1 MRRLLAAVVVLGA
14 LLAAP
19 VDALADSF
27 TLPHAT
33 VTTRL
38 ERSGAIEV
46 TEQIEFSF
54 SGYFSGAYRDIPLPA
69 SAGVSDVW
77 VAEGARRYAPGALTS
92 LGSSGTDGSFGA
104 VRIPYQGLRVVWH
117 YQASNERRTFTV
129 HYRLTGVVRRHPD
142 VVDIQQQVWGD
153 QWKQSL
159 GSLDARL
166 ILPGQAPSGA
176 TYRSWVDPAFREH
189 ALTQRP
195 DGVIASATDVPPGSA
210 VTLRTL
216 VPSSLLDPAAPDAVR
231 VATPGLPQIAK
242 DEDAQVAEYRK
253 QQSQLDQV
261 RHHPF
266 AWLAAALALALVPA
280 ALIAGLVFRV
290 YGRERPTGT
299 KPQYLTEP
307 PDELAPALVPSL
319 LAQRTVT
326 SRELLAATL
335 FDLIRRGRYRTSGQT
350 TTEGRREIDDVEL
363 SAGPAKDL
371 ELSPVDQPVAAIFDR
386 LLEHGPFKL
395 SEASSIVGG
404 LGEADRRWYNEQ
416 SRRFDAAVV
425 GDVTGRAWWRGP
437 GYGLKFLVVLAFA
450 VAGALLLWWGIRD
463 LIAPPLTRGELI
475 RTGLGI
481 ALLINAAIC
490 LALPISV
497 WRRRVP
503 QAQADAER
511 WEAFHDYLRD
521 FPRLDEK
528 PADTIVLWERYLVYG
543 IAFGLADR
551 VMAAAKVGFP
561 AVAQSGVYS
570 GMSSGFYAGS
580 VANAFA
586 FPAPASQ
593 SSGGGSFG
601 GGGGGG
607 GGGSFGGGGGGAW

>member
-1 MRRLLAAVVVLGA
+1 MRRILAALAVVVA
-14 LLAAP
+14 LALPAS
-19 VDALADSF
+19 ALADSF
-27 TLPHAT
+27 TLPHAA

-38 ERSGAIEV
+38 EPSGAIDV
-46 TEQIEFSF
+46 TEQITFSF
-54 SGYFSGAYRDIPLPA
+54 SGFFSGAYRDIPLPA
-69 SAGVSDVW
+69 TAKVSDVW
-77 VAEGARRYAPGALTS
+77 VAEGAKRYAPGAPTT
-92 LGSSGTDGSFGA
+92 LGSSGADGSFGA
-104 VRIPYQGLRVVWH
+104 ELIQGQGLRVVWH
-117 YQASNERRTFTV
+117 YQASNEDRTFTV
-129 HYRLTGVVRRHPD
+129 HYHLTGVVQRHPD
-142 VVDIQQQVWGD
+142 VVDIRQQVWGD

-159 GSLDARL
+159 GSLDVRL

-176 TYRSWVDPAFREH
+176 SFRSWVDPAFREH
-189 ALTQRP
+189 RLTQQP
-195 DGVIASATDVPPGSA
+195 NGVIASVTNVSPGSA

-216 VPSSLLDPAAPDAVR
+216 VPSSLLDAAAPDAVHIDK
-231 VATPGLPQIAK
+231 PGLAQIAA

-253 QQSQLDQV
+253 QQSEVDQV
-261 RHHPF
+261 KSHPF
-266 AWLAAALALALVPA
+266 AWLAAALALALVP
-280 ALIAGLVFRV
+280 IGVITGLVFRV
-290 YGRERPTGT
+290 YGKERQTGT
-299 KPQYLTEP
+299 RPQYLTEP

-350 TTEGRREIDDVEL
+350 TTEGRKEIDDVEL

-371 ELSPVDQPVAAIFDR
+371 ELSAVDQPVVAIFDR
-386 LLEHGPFKL
+386 LLEQGPFKL
-395 SEASSIVGG
+395 SQASSIVGK
-404 LGEADRRWYNEQ
+404 LGEADRRWFNGQ
-416 SRRFDAAVV
+416 SRKFDAAVV
-425 GDVTGRAWWRGP
+425 GDVTGRSWWRGP
-437 GYGLKFLVVLAFA
+437 GYGLKFLVVLVFA
-450 VAGALLLWWGIRD
+450 VAGALLLWRGVSG
-463 LIAPPLTRGELI
+463 LITPPLTRGELI
-475 RTGLGI
+475 RTGIGI
-481 ALLINAAIC
+481 ALLINAVIC

-551 VMAAAKVGFP
+551 VMAAAKVSFP
-561 AVAQSGVYS
+561 GVAQSGVYS

-580 VANAFA
+580 FASAFA

-593 SSGGGSFG
+593 SSGGSF